1 MDRKQAVRSDARQTD
16 ARQFPRRSSTK
27 QTRPCRD
34 GQSAV
39 RSHQRVK
46 PRYSSAASAR
56 TNQSAPSL
64 YLLFR
69 LFRRHLLLI
78 WLVAAS
84 LLVGMATAAIM
95 SIVDPTASVAPPTAQ
110 SPISTPAALPDPVT
124 PDPVMPDSVT
134 QAPAAAQTPIVPPV
148 APSLPDSPTASSN
161 SVPSQATRST
171 EPSPLS
177 AGGLLLLSCAGGCFL
192 LSQCLKPQPDRRH
205 LRRRSS
211 RSSMATNAELTQ
223 AVSQS
228 DRPQA
233 AKQAR
238 STESAAANSA
248 SSPIDSPIDYSSDA
262 STEQATPA
270 ADPAFP
276 KVRTAASSDPGRPTG
291 NPFPG
296 DPRSNQLPNPSFNQS
311 NQPDPAV
318 HHPSTQPNQPD
329 RSSASVAKRAAMAMI
344 QEPLGRLID
353 QTLESMRASP
363 VAVEVVVETEVL
375 PADQSHPLDW
385 DEPSL
390 ADSLDLRQR
399 RPLSDWL

>member
-27 QTRPCRD
+27 QTRPIRD

-56 TNQSAPSL
+56 TNRSAPSL

-69 LFRRHLLLI
+69 LFRRHLLLV

-95 SIVDPTASVAPPTAQ
+95 SIVDPTASVAPPTAR

-124 PDPVMPDSVT
+124 PDPVTPAPPD
-134 QAPAAAQTPIVPPV
+134 AQMPIVSPV
-148 APSLPDSPTASSN
+148 APSLPDSPTVSSN
-161 SVPSQATRST
+161 SVPAQATRST

-177 AGGLLLLSCAGGCFL
+177 VGGLLLLSCAGGCFL

-211 RSSMATNAELTQ
+211 RSSLATNAEPTQ
-223 AVSQS
+223 SISRS

-238 STESAAANSA
+238 STESASVESAAVNPA
-248 SSPIDSPIDYSSDA
+248 SSPIDNPIDA
-262 STEQATPA
+262 STDQVTPA
-270 ADPAFP
+270 ADPALP
-276 KVRTAASSDPGRPTG
+276 KVRTATSSDPGRPTG
-291 NPFPG
+291 NPFSG
-296 DPRSNQLPNPSFNQS
+296 DPRSNQSPNPSFNQS
-311 NQPDPAV
+311 NQPDPAA
-318 HHPSTQPNQPD
+318 HHPSSQPNQPN
-329 RSSASVAKRAAMAMI
+329 RSSASVSKRAAMAMI